1 MLHVFDHPR
10 RPVSASPIIPP
21 EKPKRYYMSLSWSL
35 NDISVK
41 EKRLVEFFS
50 KNDDINKKKMLNDKI
65 LEAKSTIED
74 DFDNILIE
82 PNKFQ
87 NMSATTKRSI
97 WRGIPFYGSD
107 STTSHSGSTC
117 RTTTDSSMCSC
128 STSPYSSISLHH
140 KHSFFSIKN
149 PFSQIRRNKNLQ
161 RSKQLIN
168 AYSDASYKSVNSLNS
183 IYHDDVTLRSRD
195 FSLPEKD
202 TATRKRSKS
211 KGIESKILCPLKNSA
226 RKISNALHLRPLKKS
241 YENISQGSSPLPLQ
255 TSVPPNNY
263 TNSSFLD
270 VDFNIDE
277 LNYYSHPSSP
287 NPSPNLYHQGSKN
300 LDAPKMT
307 KSENQKKVFEY
318 SEGSPYSE
326 EFIKKELKKNL
337 EKHKSVVRRKSCDP
351 ILDSKPFDN
360 YLNNDFRER
369 MIV

>member
-10 RPVSASPIIPP
+10 RPVSASPFLPP
-21 EKPKRYYMSLSWSL
+21 EKPKRYYLSLSWSL

-41 EKRLVEFFS
+41 EKQLVEFFS
-50 KNDDINKKKMLNDKI
+50 KNEDINKKKMLNDKI
-65 LEAKSTIED
+65 LEAKSANED
-74 DFDNILIE
+74 DFNNILIE
-82 PNKFQ
+82 PNKFK

-107 STTSHSGSTC
+107 STTSHSGGSTC

-149 PFSQIRRNKNLQ
+149 PFSQIKRNKGLQ

-168 AYSDASYKSVNSLNS
+168 TYSDASYKSANSLNS
-183 IYHDDVTLRSRD
+183 IFHDDATLRSRD
-195 FSLPEKD
+195 FSLPEKE
-202 TATRKRSKS
+202 TITRKRSKS
-211 KGIESKILCPLKNSA
+211 KGLESKILYPLKNSA

-241 YENISQGSSPLPLQ
+241 YESISQGSPLPLQ
-255 TSVPPNNY
+255 TSVPSNNY
-263 TNSSFLD
+263 TNTSFLD

-277 LNYYSHPSSP
+277 LNYFSHPNSP
-287 NPSPNLYHQGSKN
+287 NPSLNLYHHSNKN
-300 LDAPKMT
+300 LDTSKMT
-307 KSENQKKVFEY
+307 KSENQKKVSEY

-326 EFIKKELKKNL
+326 EFIKRELKKNL
-337 EKHKSVVRRKSCDP
+337 EKHKIVVRRKSCDP
-351 ILDSKPFDN
+351 ILNTKPFDN